1 MNAALRLA
9 AEEATEHA
17 NALPVDPAVFGI
29 AGFGGL
35 VALLLV
41 TYAFRSVGHRH

>member
-1 MNAALRLA
+1 MKAAVLLS
-9 AEEATEHA
+9 AEVTEHV
-17 NALPVDPAVFGI
+17 NELPVEPELIGI

-35 VALLLV
+35 VVLLVV